1 MSVACFR
8 STVESLIPDW
18 PAVPPAQRVALAD
31 RCTRF
36 VHRQF
41 EVAPFYIRIGFWGL
55 FVSYL
60 CFLTLR
66 AGLRPTTQQRSEAL
80 SMFSALPLPMV
91 YGLER
96 LLRSATLLVYFE
108 QPEILVALGEDTI
121 ASRQTHF
128 RMKRQN
134 LHTQ

>member
-1 MSVACFR
+1 
-8 STVESLIPDW
+8 
-18 PAVPPAQRVALAD
+18 
-31 RCTRF
+31 
-36 VHRQF
+36 
-41 EVAPFYIRIGFWGL
+41 
-55 FVSYL
+55 
-60 CFLTLR
+60 
-66 AGLRPTTQQRSEAL
+66 
-80 SMFSALPLPMV
+80 MFSALPLPMV